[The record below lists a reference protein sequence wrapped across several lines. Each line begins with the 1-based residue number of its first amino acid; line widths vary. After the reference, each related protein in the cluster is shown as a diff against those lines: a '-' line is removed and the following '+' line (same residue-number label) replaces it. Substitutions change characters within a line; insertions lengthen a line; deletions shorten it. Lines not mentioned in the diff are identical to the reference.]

1 MEIICN
7 FGVRKNDKIYLNDS
21 SNQYLNHNKYFKTLK
36 KKQKIG
42 IFWVLLEWNG

>member
-36 KKQKIG
+36 GRYYKKKIIG
-42 IFWVLLEWNG
+42 FLI